1 MSSINQTSTVGGTL
15 ADILLLLGQNFT
27 GQGDARALE
36 AAGLE
41 QISAFDGD
49 LSQLIALLTE
59 KLTQEG
65 ISVESLKQEVSAM
78 AAASGGIEQ
87 DKPES
92 GRSFTA
98 VVLEMLL
105 TAAAPEAPAINCVQP
120 SPVIE
125 QFVQAINRWS
135 PAAQTAKAPVVQQA
149 QPKVNAQATVA
160 DATADG
166 QTGVASTAT
175 APASTAG
182 AQESTLLANQEINQ
196 PVAQGDAQAAAQ
208 KQDVMIVDARGAN
221 ESASMPEQQ
230 VLQRAASPAIVQH
243 VAGSGA
249 PNQSVVKDAAQ
260 VLAAAGTDHP
270 VIETATSTASAIPT
284 IEAVQAATAMP
295 VVHHAS
301 DIAPVDV
308 AQRTL
313 SEAGAVRDTAG
324 AGDLLDQL
332 AEGLTTVG
340 AGQRII
346 IRLNPPELGSVR
358 ADFRTD
364 GDAVTCVLR
373 VDNPQTLASVQREAT
388 ALVERLNE
396 SGVNLRQVSVEMGSS
411 GAGGQTAQGWNS
423 FGDGSQGRG
432 GYQHQ
437 DAGVAWQL
445 PENSGASSEPQ
456 HAGASAGEGLLNV
469 WI

>member
-105 TAAAPEAPAINCVQP
+105 TAAAQVQAEHSAQAAPVHQAAAPEAPAINCVQP

-135 PAAQTAKAPVVQQA
+135 PAA
-149 QPKVNAQATVA
+149 
-160 DATADG
+160 

-445 PENSGASSEPQ
+445 PENTGASSEPQ